1 MTILIFGKPD
11 LMQGAVFA
19 KSGEEA
25 TVENVEKMF
34 DQICDFENDSIK
46 LNNIEDATLR
56 VMDAI
61 MKEESIMN
69 KSRALPVKLFLKYFK
84 K

>member
-1 MTILIFGKPD
+1 M
-11 LMQGAVFA
+11 
-19 KSGEEA
+19 
-25 TVENVEKMF
+25 ENVERMF